1 MPKRKNGH
9 SASGDSPTVTVT
21 QKRPKMPDI
30 DYQKLAEEILKQQ
43 RASNATFSALPAQN
57 ETSQDNNVIQEI
69 PVIAPRATVYN
80 QQAPASSTQ
89 NIPTDNTVSSLVSQ
103 IFSMNEGEP
112 VGTVINKS
120 SDKTVISVTWNSSWC
135 GHTN

>member
-1 MPKRKNGH
+1 
-9 SASGDSPTVTVT
+9 
-21 QKRPKMPDI
+21 MPDI
-30 DYQKLAEEILKQQ
+30 DYQKLAEEILKLQ

-89 NIPTDNTVSSLVSQ
+89 NIPTDNTV
-103 IFSMNEGEP
+103 
-112 VGTVINKS
+112 
-120 SDKTVISVTWNSSWC
+120 
-135 GHTN
+135 